1 MGWDAGRGAV
11 AARVPPVVDVGADAN
26 IPSISVYSPCPM
38 GDEPSREKSMDK
50 RLDLESPAT
59 REGAAHGAGKA
70 ALEQVGRDGA
80 AREGMMI
87 EIEADPTLGYASIQN
102 AVPVLRSLRLTNRS
116 QETFENVE
124 VHIRCNPAFA
134 QPVRLRFDV
143 LVPGEIRR
151 IAPLDLAPDHG
162 YLADL
167 QEAQRA
173 AIEVTAQA
181 DGREV
186 GRAAQPVAVLAY
198 DQWAGTRALPELL
211 AAFSMP
217 NNPAVDGL
225 IGKAARLLREQHSD
239 LTMNGYQSKSRDV
252 VWKQVSAIYSTLA
265 AETLHYAEPP
275 ASFGVDG
282 QKIRTPDRIL
292 EARVAT
298 CLDLAMLFSSCL
310 EQAGLRPVILMK
322 EGHAWVGVW
331 LHPACFADPLT
342 DDVQA
347 VRKRVDSGEF
357 LAFETTGIAQH
368 PNFRPSLRLALE
380 QGAAHLR
387 EDDTFRYA
395 IDVHRARELQI
406 KPLPSRAGATAPDEA
421 DATEAP
427 AAIEPTPELPP
438 LDPEFVISLEP
449 ADDTSEGRLAKWKS
463 RLLDLTLRN
472 RLLNFKNTKSTLPLV
487 VPDLGRLEDA
497 IADGSEFRIRPLPAA
512 LMEGSDPRVAQVH
525 VDRGGR
531 APLDDMALEA
541 LGNKELI
548 ARVAQEALD
557 ANLLTIFGA
566 ARTGLEE
573 GGANTLYLA
582 LGMLR
587 WTEHPAAESSH
598 LAPLILMPVSLQ
610 RQSVRSGFR
619 LVRHDDETIINP
631 TLLQMLRNNYE
642 LRIPG
647 LDVLPADDKG
657 VDVARVL
664 QAFRLAVREIA
675 GWEVLEQ
682 VHLGIFSFTKYLM
695 WKDLQ
700 DRSGQLKANRVV
712 RHLIEHPGQAFA
724 QEPWDP
730 RFERLDES
738 YRPQDLLTPLLS
750 DSSQLKAICAV
761 DAGRDLV
768 LEGPPGTG
776 KSQTITN
783 LIAHLL
789 ARGKTVLFVSEKMAA
804 LEVVHRR
811 LANIGLGPF
820 CLELHSSKARKS
832 EVLQQLGR
840 ALELGAQRTS
850 DEWNREAERLAVLRQ
865 ELNGLVEALHQRHAN
880 GLTVYDAIGT
890 CIQHTGEEPSPLY
903 WPDAQA
909 HGEDELAQLREAAR
923 RMSTLSGELG
933 ALHGHALA
941 HIGMTGWSP
950 SWQDELLAAAQALD
964 RAADAFKACLD
975 VAGDELGVPVAGLGL
990 EAYARLDALI
1000 DVLLAAPRVPAGLA
1014 AQAHDS
1020 AARQRVQALARH
1032 GLARNAHWAE
1042 VGASWQARLADL
1054 DGTALQA
1061 EWQAACAAW
1070 WPKSAF
1076 AKRRLRKRLAA
1087 FRVDASRPDDAAIAA
1102 MLAPLARVNAEDREL
1117 GSLKADA
1124 ERLLLNDYAGLDTDW
1139 EQVGRHEQW
1148 AERFAEAVTLMAGDP
1163 AAADAL
1169 RTRLQPLV
1177 GENRAFLQPGAAL
1190 GRRLLDTRNAWRAL
1204 RDQLA
1209 VVEGLAHPAMPL
1221 QGQEHDGGALERIQ
1235 AVLAGWRLNKQSLM
1249 PWCVWRQAREQAIG
1263 MQLQGLVAT
1272 LEQGRVPLA
1281 RVEAHFEFSYRNWWV
1296 KKVIDHSSLL
1306 RSFSSADHDRKI
1318 REFRQADDR
1327 FQQLTSAH
1335 IAALLAGKVPAS
1347 NAVLVSPDSELG
1359 LLRRELQ
1366 KKARHVPV
1374 RQLMQRL
1381 PSLLPRLKPCLLMS
1395 PLSVAQYL
1403 DAGHSQFDVVVFDEA
1418 SQIPVW
1424 DSIGAIARGQQLVVV
1439 GDTKQLPPTSFF
1451 SKSANDDDGAGDDGQ
1466 VEDLESILDECLG
1479 ADMNR
1484 LRLQWHYRS
1493 RHESLITFSNVT
1505 YYDSQLITFPSPVTD
1520 DVAVRLERVA
1530 GVYDRGGSRTN
1541 RAEAE
1546 AIVQGIERHYLDPA
1560 RRRQS
1565 LGVVTF
1571 NQPQQSLI
1579 ETLLDARRRANAAL
1593 DKAIAAQAREP
1604 LFIKNLENVQG
1615 DERDVIHFSIT
1626 YGPDAAGKMTMNFGP
1641 LNGEGGHRRLNVAI
1655 SRAREGVVIYSTL
1668 APQQIDLSRVRA
1680 AGVRDLKHYLEFA
1693 LKGPRALVAQSLPTG
1708 REPDSPFETQVIKVL
1723 RERGWVVHPQVGCSG
1738 YRIDMGVVDPRAPG
1752 RYLLGI
1758 ECDGR
1763 AYHAG
1768 ATARDRD
1775 RLRQVVLEGLGWR
1788 LHRIWST
1795 DWWINPEREVEKLLA
1810 RLDAEL
1816 AREEETPAPEPEPDP
1831 QPVSGED
1838 DAGQADDVAFT
1849 ITTEDRVDAAG
1860 SGTMP
1865 NAAAG
1870 AITTYQVA
1878 DLAPGDAQAFY
1889 DRANNARLTAG
1900 LRQVIETEGPLPE
1913 SVLHRRVAR
1922 AWGLERTGARIVE
1935 RLRQLTPA
1943 DSGRTREG
1951 EVTFLWPAGARPEAW
1966 ADFRGAG
1973 EDEAS
1978 RRRVDD
1984 VCLEELANGVLRVLA
1999 TTGNAPRADVIK
2011 SVCRLLGL
2019 SRTLADAEARLGLAL
2034 SALQAQGRV
2043 RDDAGML
2050 RVD

>member
-1 MGWDAGRGAV
+1 
-11 AARVPPVVDVGADAN
+11 
-26 IPSISVYSPCPM
+26 
-38 GDEPSREKSMDK
+38 MDK
-50 RLDLESPAT
+50 RQDLEPPAVQ
-59 REGAAHGAGKA
+59 EGAAHAVSQPGPEPLA
-70 ALEQVGRDGA
+70 RDA
-80 AREGMMI
+80 IAVD
-87 EIEADPTLGYASIQN
+87 IEADPTLGYASIQN
-102 AVPVLRSLRLTNRS
+102 AVPIVRSLRLTNRS
-116 QETFENVE
+116 QDTFENLE
-124 VHIRCNPAFA
+124 VHVRCNPAFA

-151 IAPLDLAPDHG
+151 ISPLDLTPDHA

-167 QEAQRA
+167 QESQRA
-173 AIEVTAQA
+173 SIDVVVQA
-181 DGREV
+181 GGQAAGV
-186 GRAAQPVAVLAY
+186 QKLGRASQPVAVLAY
-198 DQWAGTRALPELL
+198 DQWAGMRALPELL

-217 NNPAVDGL
+217 NNPAVDVL
-225 IGKAARLLREQHSD
+225 IGKAARLLRSQHAE
-239 LTMNGYQSKSRDV
+239 LTLNGYQSKSRDV

-265 AETLHYAEPP
+265 AESLHYAEPP

-310 EQAGLRPVILMK
+310 EQAGLRPAILMK

-357 LAFETTGIAQH
+357 LVFETTGIAQH
-368 PNFRPSLRLALE
+368 PNFRPSLRRALE

-387 EDDTFRYA
+387 EEDTFRYA

-406 KPLPSRAGATAPDEA
+406 KPLPSRGVGAVPGEA
-421 DATEAP
+421 EAAEPP
-427 AAIEPTPELPP
+427 AAIEPTPDLPP
-438 LDPEFVISLEP
+438 LDPEFVINLEP
-449 ADDTSEGRLAKWKS
+449 ADDTPEGRLAKWKS

-487 VPDLGRLEDA
+487 APDLARLEDA
-497 IADGSEFRIRPLPAA
+497 IADGSEFRIRPLPTA

-541 LGNKELI
+541 LGNRELI
-548 ARVAQEALD
+548 ARVPQEALD

-582 LGMLR
+582 MGMLR
-587 WTEHPAAESSH
+587 WTEDPAAESAH
-598 LAPLILMPVSLQ
+598 LAPLILVPVSLQ

-647 LDVLPADDKG
+647 LDALPADDKG

-700 DRSGQLKANRVV
+700 DRSAQLKANRVV
-712 RHLIEHPGQAFA
+712 QHLIDHPGQAFA
-724 QEPWDP
+724 QTPWDA
-730 RFERLDES
+730 RFDRLDES
-738 YRPQDLLTPLLS
+738 YRPQDLMTPLLS

-789 ARGKTVLFVSEKMAA
+789 ASGKTVLFVSEKMAA

-811 LANIGLGPF
+811 LASIGLGPF

-832 EVLQQLGR
+832 EVLQQLGK
-840 ALELGAQRTS
+840 ALELGGQRTS
-850 DEWNREAERLAVLRQ
+850 EDWQREAERLAVLRQ
-865 ELNGLVEALHQRHAN
+865 DLNGLVDALHFLHPN

-890 CIQHTGEEPSPLY
+890 SIQHAGQEPSPMY

-909 HGEDELAQLREAAR
+909 HGYDDLAQLREAAR
-923 RMSTLSGELG
+923 RMATLSGELG
-933 ALHGHALA
+933 ALHGHPLA
-941 HIGMTGWSP
+941 HIGMADWSP
-950 SWQDELLAAAQALD
+950 SWQDALLASAQALD
-964 RAADAFKACLD
+964 EAVDAFKSCIGA
-975 VAGDELGVPVAGLGL
+975 AGDGLGL
-990 EAYARLDALI
+990 PAAGLSLDAYARLDGLI
-1000 DVLLAAPRVPAGLA
+1000 DVLLAAPQVPAGLA
-1014 AQAHDS
+1014 AQAHDP

-1032 GLARNAHWAE
+1032 GLARNAHWAQ
-1042 VGASWQARLADL
+1042 VGTTWHASLADV
-1054 DGTALQA
+1054 DAKALKA
-1061 EWQAACAAW
+1061 EWQAACATW

-1076 AKRRLRKRLAA
+1076 AKRGIRKRLALL
-1087 FRVDASRPDDAAIAA
+1087 RTDGQRPDDSAIHAV
-1102 MLAPLARVNAEDREL
+1102 LAPLALVNAEDQAL
-1117 GSLKADA
+1117 AALQADA
-1124 ERLLLNDYAGLDTDW
+1124 QRLLQDDYAGLATDW
-1139 EQVGRHEQW
+1139 EQVARHEQW

-1163 AAADAL
+1163 SAATDL

-1190 GRRLLDTRNAWRAL
+1190 GKHLLDARNAWRDL
-1204 RDQLA
+1204 QDKLA
-1209 VVEGLAHPAMPL
+1209 AVQAQAQPAEPL
-1221 QGQEHDGGALERIQ
+1221 QGNADDNGALERIQ
-1235 AVLAGWRLNKQSLM
+1235 AVLAGWRHNRQTLM
-1249 PWCVWRQAREQAIG
+1249 PWCVWRQARGQAIAL
-1263 MQLQGLVAT
+1263 QLQGLVAS

-1281 RVEAHFEFSYRNWWV
+1281 QVEAHFEFSYRNWWV
-1296 KKVIDHSSLL
+1296 KKTIDRSPVL
-1306 RSFSSADHDRKI
+1306 RSFSSADHERKI

-1327 FQQLTSAH
+1327 FQQLTSAY
-1335 IAALLAGKVPAS
+1335 IGARLAGKVPAG
-1347 NAVLVSPDSELG
+1347 NGILVSPDSELG

-1366 KKARHVPV
+1366 KKTRHVPV

-1381 PSLLPRLKPCLLMS
+1381 PSLLPKLKPCLLMS

-1424 DSIGAIARGQQLVVV
+1424 DSVGAIARGQQLVVV

-1451 SKSANDDDGAGDDGQ
+1451 SKSTNDEEGAVDDGQ

-1493 RHESLITFSNVT
+1493 KHESLITFSNVT

-1520 DVAVRLERVA
+1520 DVAVRLERVS

-1546 AIVQGIERHYLDPA
+1546 AIVRGIEQHYLDKA
-1560 RRRQS
+1560 RRRRT

-1579 ETLLDARRRANAAL
+1579 ETLLDARRRANAEL
-1593 DKAIAAQAREP
+1593 DKAISAQSREP

-1615 DERDVIHFSIT
+1615 DERDVIYFSIT
-1626 YGPDAAGKMTMNFGP
+1626 YGPDASGKMTMNFGP

-1668 APQQIDLSRVRA
+1668 LPEQIDLSRVRA

-1693 LKGPRALVAQSLPTG
+1693 LKGPRALVEQSLPTG

-1758 ECDGR
+1758 ECDGH
-1763 AYHAG
+1763 AYHSG

-1788 LHRIWST
+1788 LHRVWST

-1810 RLDAEL
+1810 RLAAEL
-1816 AREEETPAPEPEPDP
+1816 ER
-1831 QPVSGED
+1831 GED
-1838 DAGQADDVAFT
+1838 EPAEEDVPAEDDTAADGGEFV
-1849 ITTEDRVDAAG
+1849 ITTEEGVAGWSGAATSTTLSGASTGAAPLIDRMGD
-1860 SGTMP
+1860 
-1865 NAAAG
+1865 
-1870 AITTYQVA
+1870 ITPYQVA
-1878 DLAPGDAQAFY
+1878 DVPPGEGDAFY
-1889 DRANNARLTAG
+1889 TRTNNARLAEA
-1900 LRQVIETEGPLPE
+1900 LRQVIDTEGPIPE
-1913 SVLHRRVAR
+1913 TVLHRRVAR
-1922 AWGLERTGARIVE
+1922 AWGLERTGVRIVE
-1935 RLRQLTPA
+1935 RLRTLTPA
-1943 DSGRTREG
+1943 DVAETREG
-1951 EVTFLWPAGARPEAW
+1951 EVTYYWPTGVQPDAW
-1966 ADFRGAG
+1966 TGFRGAG
-1973 EDEAS
+1973 DDEAS
-1978 RRRVDD
+1978 RRRIDD
-1984 VCLEELANGVLRVLA
+1984 VCLQELANGVLRVMA
-1999 TTGNAPRADVIK
+1999 MTGNAPKADVIK

-2019 SRTLADAEARLGLAL
+2019 SRTLADAETRIGLAVSML
-2034 SALQAQGRV
+2034 AAQGRIG
-2043 RDDAGML
+2043 DAAGIL
-2050 RVD
+2050 RVV

>member
-1 MGWDAGRGAV
+1 
-11 AARVPPVVDVGADAN
+11 
-26 IPSISVYSPCPM
+26 
-38 GDEPSREKSMDK
+38 MDK
-50 RLDLESPAT
+50 RQDLEPPAIQ
-59 REGAAHGAGKA
+59 EGAAHAGATA
-70 ALEQVGRDGA
+70 VPAPEAPEAPDA
-80 AREGMMI
+80 IAI
-87 EIEADPTLGYASIQN
+87 DIEADPTLGYASIQN
-102 AVPVLRSLRLTNRS
+102 AVPIVRSLRLTNRS
-116 QETFENVE
+116 SRTFENVE

-134 QPVRLRFDV
+134 QGVRLRFDA

-151 IAPLDLAPDHG
+151 IAPLDLTPDHA
-162 YLADL
+162 YLAEL
-167 QEAQRA
+167 QESQRA
-173 AIEVTAQA
+173 TIDVTALAAGQ
-181 DGREV
+181 EV
-186 GRAAQPVAVLAY
+186 GRASRSVSVLAY

-217 NNPAVDGL
+217 NNPAVDAL
-225 IGKAARLLREQHSD
+225 IGKAARLLRGQHSD

-292 EARVAT
+292 DARVAT

-331 LHPACFADPLT
+331 LHSACFADPLT

-357 LAFETTGIAQH
+357 LAFEATGIAQH

-387 EDDTFRYA
+387 EEGSFRYA

-406 KPLPSRAGATAPDEA
+406 KPLPSRAVGMAPAGA

-427 AAIEPTPELPP
+427 AAIEPTPALPP

-449 ADDTSEGRLAKWKS
+449 ADDTPEGRLAKWKS

-497 IADGSEFRIRPLPAA
+497 IADGSEFRVRPLPAA

-541 LGNKELI
+541 LANQELI
-548 ARVAQEALD
+548 ARVPQEALD
-557 ANLLTIFGA
+557 ANLLAIFGA

-582 LGMLR
+582 MGMLR
-587 WTEHPAAESSH
+587 WTEHPTAESAH

-647 LDVLPADDKG
+647 LDVLPTDDKG

-664 QAFRLAVREIA
+664 QAFRLAVREIP

-700 DRSGQLKANRVV
+700 DRTGQLKANRVV
-712 RHLIEHPGQAFA
+712 QHLIDHPGQAFA
-724 QEPWDP
+724 QAPWDP
-730 RFERLDES
+730 RFDQLDEH
-738 YRPQDLLTPLLS
+738 YRPEDLLTPLLS

-811 LANIGLGPF
+811 LASIGLGPF

-832 EVLQQLGR
+832 EVLQQLGK
-840 ALELGAQRTS
+840 ALELGSQRTGE
-850 DEWNREAERLAVLRQ
+850 EWSREAERLGVLRQ
-865 ELNGLVEALHQRHAN
+865 ELNGLVEALHQRHDN

-890 CIQHTGEEPSPLY
+890 SIQHAGQEPSPMF

-909 HGEDELAQLREAAR
+909 HGEKELAQLRETAR
-923 RMSTLSGELG
+923 RMSTLSAELG
-933 ALHGHALA
+933 RLHGHPLA
-941 HIGMTGWSP
+941 HIGMTEWSP
-950 SWQDELLAAAQALD
+950 SWQDALLAAAQALD
-964 RAADAFKACLD
+964 QAVDAFKQC
-975 VAGDELGVPVAGLGL
+975 AGAAGEGLGL
-990 EAYARLDALI
+990 PVDGLSLPAYARLDALI

-1014 AQAHDS
+1014 AQAHDP
-1020 AARQRVQALARH
+1020 AARQQVQAMARH
-1032 GLARNAHWAE
+1032 GLARNAHWADI
-1042 VGASWQARLADL
+1042 GPSWQARLADL
-1054 DGTALQA
+1054 DATALTV
-1061 EWQAACAAW
+1061 EWQAACATW
-1070 WPKSAF
+1070 WPKAVF
-1076 AKRRLRKRLAA
+1076 AKRGLRKRLAA
-1087 FRVDASRPDDAAIAA
+1087 FRVDGARPDDAAVAA

-1117 GSLKADA
+1117 AALKADA
-1124 ERLLLNDYAGLDTDW
+1124 QRLLLNDYAGLDTDW
-1139 EQVGRHEQW
+1139 DQVGRHEEW
-1148 AERFAEAVTLMAGDP
+1148 AGRFAEAVTLMAGDP
-1163 AAADAL
+1163 AAAIAL
-1169 RTRLQPLV
+1169 RTHLQPLV
-1177 GENRAFLQPGAAL
+1177 AENRAFLSPGATL
-1190 GRRLLDTRNAWRAL
+1190 GKRLLETRDAWRAL
-1204 RDQLA
+1204 RDRLA
-1209 VVEGLAHPAMPL
+1209 AVDGQARPTAPL
-1221 QGQEHDGGALERIQ
+1221 HGQEDEAGALARIQ
-1235 AVLAGWRLNKQSLM
+1235 GVLAEWRGHKQSLM

-1263 MQLQGLVAT
+1263 MQLQGLVAS

-1281 RVEAHFEFSYRNWWV
+1281 QVEAHFDFSYRNWWV
-1296 KKVIDHSSLL
+1296 KKVIDRSPLL
-1306 RSFSSADHDRKI
+1306 RSFSSADHERKI

-1327 FQQLTSAH
+1327 FQQLTSAY
-1335 IAALLAGKVPAS
+1335 IGALLAGKVPAN
-1347 NAVLVSPDSELG
+1347 NAILVSPDSELG

-1366 KKARHVPV
+1366 KKTRHVPV

-1381 PSLLPRLKPCLLMS
+1381 PSLLPKLKPCLLMS

-1424 DSIGAIARGQQLVVV
+1424 DSVGAIARGQQLVVV
-1439 GDTKQLPPTSFF
+1439 GDTRQLPPTSFF

-1530 GVYDRGGSRTN
+1530 GVYDRGGSRSN
-1541 RAEAE
+1541 RAEAD
-1546 AIVQGIERHYLDPA
+1546 AIVRGIEQHYLDPA

-1579 ETLLDARRRANAAL
+1579 ETLLDARRRANADL
-1593 DKAIAAQAREP
+1593 DKAISAQSREP

-1615 DERDVIHFSIT
+1615 DERDVIYFSIT
-1626 YGPDAAGKMTMNFGP
+1626 YGPDAARKMTMNFGP

-1668 APQQIDLSRVRA
+1668 APEQIDLSRVRA

-1693 LKGPRALVAQSLPTG
+1693 LKGPRALVEQSLPTG

-1763 AYHAG
+1763 AYHSG

-1795 DWWINPEREVEKLLA
+1795 DWWINPEREVEKLLV
-1810 RLDAEL
+1810 RLEAEL
-1816 AREEETPAPEPEPDP
+1816 AREEDTPAA
-1831 QPVSGED
+1831 QPTAED
-1838 DAGQADDVAFT
+1838 ASAHAEDEVTFT
-1849 ITTEDRVDAAG
+1849 IVTEEGAPAAEASAGGAAG
-1860 SGTMP
+1860 LADGFS
-1865 NAAAG
+1865 
-1870 AITTYQVA
+1870 TYRVA
-1878 DLAPGDAQAFY
+1878 DLPRGDAAAFH
-1889 DRANNARLTAG
+1889 DRASNAPLAEA

-1913 SVLHRRVAR
+1913 TVLHRRVAR
-1922 AWGLERTGARIVE
+1922 AWGLERTGVRIVE
-1935 RLRQLTPA
+1935 RLRMLAPA
-1943 DSGRTREG
+1943 GSGRTQEG
-1951 EVTFLWPAGARPEAW
+1951 EVTFYWPAGVRPAAW
-1966 ADFRGAG
+1966 TGFRGAA

-1978 RRRVDD
+1978 RRRLDD
-1984 VCLEELANGVLRVLA
+1984 VCLEELANGILQVLA
-1999 TTGNAPRADVIK
+1999 MTGSAPRADVIK
-2011 SVCRLLGL
+2011 SVCRMLGL
-2019 SRTLADAEARLGLAL
+2019 SRTLADAEARLGLAVA
-2034 SALQAQGRV
+2034 ALLAQGRV
-2043 RDDAGML
+2043 QEDAGML
-2050 RVD
+2050 RAA